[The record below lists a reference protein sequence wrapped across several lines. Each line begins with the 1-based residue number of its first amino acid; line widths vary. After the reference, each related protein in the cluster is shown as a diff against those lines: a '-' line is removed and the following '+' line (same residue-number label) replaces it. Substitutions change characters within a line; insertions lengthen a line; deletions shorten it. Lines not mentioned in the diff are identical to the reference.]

1 MVCFLRIYVTDWAR
15 GFLYVYK
22 NNVIEKKIG
31 GRKMFSRPRDILL
44 DSLDS
49 ILVSDIDKNTFYFLD
64 NKGTYLFE
72 TKMPR
77 LKGQSKD
84 EDKSIFGINRIE
96 NNKLIFVTN
105 SSIYICNLL
114 KF

>member
-1 MVCFLRIYVTDWAR
+1 
-15 GFLYVYK
+15 
-22 NNVIEKKIG
+22 
-31 GRKMFSRPRDILL
+31 MFSKPRDILL

-49 ILVSDIDKNTFYFLD
+49 MLITDIDKNTFYFLD

-77 LKGQSKD
+77 LKSQNKD
-84 EDKSIFGINRIE
+84 EDKSVFGINRIE